1 MLVLPDP
8 THAAAFWTRWNGMTS
23 LVCLGPWV
31 QWLEC
36 LKEMGLS
43 LHWLSYPGLL
53 SIVVSG
59 PNPKRTRVGAAR
71 SLETCLEVIHN
82 LCYVLLA
89 KANQKASPDSRG
101 RELDSISW

>member
-1 MLVLPDP
+1 MLVSPDP

-71 SLETCLEVIHN
+71 SLETCLEVIQVISAMF
-82 LCYVLLA
+82 YWP
-89 KANQKASPDSRG
+89 KPIKSPAQIQG
-101 RELDSISW
+101 VEN

>member
-1 MLVLPDP
+1 MLVSPDP
-8 THAAAFWTRWNGMTS
+8 THAAAFWTRWNRMTS
-23 LVCLGPWV
+23 LVCLGPCV

-53 SIVVSG
+53 SIAISG
-59 PNPKRTRVGAAR
+59 QNPKRTKVGAPR
-71 SLETCLEVIHN
+71 SLETCLEVINN

-89 KANQKASPDSRG
+89 KANQKASPDIKVG
-101 RELDSISW
+101 